1 MMEIEIKVKVKDP
14 ENLRKML
21 EKKQFK
27 LEGTGTNK
35 DTYYTI
41 KHRDFMATKECLRVR
56 DMPEKKKV
64 VITYKP
70 ASSKAMIQ
78 EKMIWKKE
86 LETTVGSA
94 EVIEGIL
101 EAIDAI
107 KLVVVEKMRESYVKE
122 DIHATIDQVKGVGC
136 FMEIEKMSNDVE
148 KTKRELWTLLGELG
162 FTESDI
168 EVKNYRDLVMRV

>member
-1 MMEIEIKVKVKDP
+1 MMEIEIKIRVKDP
-14 ENLRKML
+14 EKLRKML
-21 EKKQFK
+21 ERKQFK
-27 LEGTGTNK
+27 LEETETNK
-35 DTYYTI
+35 DTYYTV

-64 VITYKP
+64 VLTYKP
-70 ASSKAMIQ
+70 ASSKAMLQ

-101 EAIDAI
+101 EAIDAT
-107 KLVVVEKMRESYVKE
+107 KLAVVEKQRESYSKE

-148 KTKRELWTLLGELG
+148 KTKKELWALLGELG
-162 FTESDI
+162 FKESDV
-168 EVKNYRDLVMRV
+168 EVKNYRDLVMGV